1 MRRFAVAVILAFILG
16 SPIVELFDEWDPTFQ
31 DGNDTEAHAVVI
43 ALCVG
48 VVLAIGTGAVVAH
61 IRALASNSCLNA
73 TVVTVVSFPVTW
85 LAPPIPTV
93 SPPTPLRV

>member
-1 MRRFAVAVILAFILG
+1 MRRFAVAVILAFTLG

-31 DGNDTEAHAVVI
+31 DGNDTEAQAVVI

-48 VVLAIGTGAVVAH
+48 VVLAIGTIAVVAH
-61 IRALASNSCLNA
+61 IRALASNFCLFA
-73 TVVTVVSFPVTW
+73 TVVTVIWSSVTW
-85 LAPPIPTV
+85 LPAPTPTT